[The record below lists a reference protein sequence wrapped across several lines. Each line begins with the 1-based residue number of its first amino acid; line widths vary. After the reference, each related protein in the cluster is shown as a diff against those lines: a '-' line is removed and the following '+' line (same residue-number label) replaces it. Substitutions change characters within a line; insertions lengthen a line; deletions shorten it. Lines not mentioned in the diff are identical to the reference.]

1 MADKTEAVS
10 ILVWSHITH
19 SQKVK
24 PIYMHTQQNIIY
36 EAEIFK
42 ASREKIVITF
52 LKEWE
57 LE

>member
-52 LKEWE
+52 LKE
-57 LE
+57 